1 MKEYDVRDLACPGPV
16 LKLRGLLDDGEREI
30 QFHVADE
37 LCRSNVTRFAAS
49 RNLGT
54 EVEAQG
60 RRVLRRELSPLD
72 PKPSTARPTPP
83 IRARPPESRLGRRW
97 FR

>member
-16 LKLRGLLDDGEREI
+16 LKLRGLLDEGEREI
-30 QFHVADE
+30 QFRVADD

-54 EVEAQG
+54 EVEAQDDG
-60 RRVLRRELSPLD
+60 SFVVRFSATDIR
-72 PKPSTARPTPP
+72 TAHKRG
-83 IRARPPESRLGRRW
+83 S
-97 FR
+97 